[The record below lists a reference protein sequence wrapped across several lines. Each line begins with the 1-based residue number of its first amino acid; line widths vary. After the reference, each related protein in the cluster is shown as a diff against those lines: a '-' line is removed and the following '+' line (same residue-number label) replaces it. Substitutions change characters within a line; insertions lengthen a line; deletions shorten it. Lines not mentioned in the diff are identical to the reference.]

1 MPGMY
6 GMYYFDW
13 TYILVIIGAA
23 FSMLASGYVKNTFR
37 KYSKYRASCGM
48 TSDDV
53 ARKLLNDNGCHG
65 VRIERIRG
73 ELTDN
78 YDPRTQVLHLSDTVY
93 GSQSIA
99 SIAVAAHECGH
110 AMQHNESYA
119 PLTLRSSFVKV
130 ANLGSNA
137 GIPILILGLFL
148 SMQPFITLGVIL
160 FSFGFL
166 FQVITLPVEFNASK
180 RALEQLEE
188 LGILQGEE
196 NAGAR
201 KVLTAA
207 ALTYVASAA
216 ASLLSLLRIILI
228 ARGGRRRD

>member
-6 GMYYFDW
+6 GLYYYDW
-13 TYILVIIGAA
+13 TYVLVVIGAV
-23 FSMLASGYVKNTFR
+23 FSMLASGYVKSTFKR
-37 KYSKYRASCGM
+37 YARYRANCGM
-48 TSDDV
+48 TSTDV

-65 VRIERIRG
+65 VRIEHIRG
-73 ELTDN
+73 DLTDN
-78 YDPRTQVLHLSDTVY
+78 YDPRSQVLHLSDTVY
-93 GSQSIA
+93 GSESIA
-99 SIAVAAHECGH
+99 AIAVAAHECGH
-110 AMQHNESYA
+110 AMQHNEGYA
-119 PLTLRSSFVKV
+119 PLTLRSSFVKI

-148 SMQPFITLGVIL
+148 SMQPFVTLGVIL

-180 RALEQLEE
+180 RALEQLDE

-196 NAGAR
+196 NDGAR

-216 ASLLSLLRIILI
+216 ASLLSLLRIVLI